1 MWIGYFI
8 KKQNETKMDRGMF
21 SFVFPPVV
29 HLFFVY
35 SLVKRG
41 RNVAKCILQ
50 TCCILAE
57 QKTFVG
63 LSQTFKPLEYNRLM
77 LRVAAVRSALWPVAF
92 YQFSVTFCEDCYVS
106 NCQKRT

>member
-1 MWIGYFI
+1 MDWIFY
-8 KKQNETKMDRGMF
+8 KKTKQNKNGLWNVFICF
-21 SFVFPPVV
+21 STGCPP
-29 HLFFVY
+29 FFVY

-41 RNVAKCILQ
+41 RDVAKCILQ

-77 LRVAAVRSALWPVAF
+77 LRVAAVCSALWPVAF
-92 YQFSVTFCEDCYVS
+92 YQFSVTFCEGCYVS
-106 NCQKRT
+106 NCQKGT